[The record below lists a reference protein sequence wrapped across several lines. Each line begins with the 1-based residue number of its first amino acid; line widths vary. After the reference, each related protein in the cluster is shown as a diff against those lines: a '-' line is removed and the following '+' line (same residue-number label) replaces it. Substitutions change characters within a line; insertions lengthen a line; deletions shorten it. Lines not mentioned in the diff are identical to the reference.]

1 MVLNAVKT
9 KYLEIK
15 HFVDDTIEEECQKEK
30 ISAREAIFYKSKSEK
45 LAQEK
50 HFLFYSKY
58 VKSCSE
64 ILLAIIFTCVLF
76 KFSLPKAFVTFHW

>member
-9 KYLEIK
+9 KYPETK
-15 HFVDDTIEEECQKEK
+15 QFVDDTREEECQKEN
-30 ISAREAIFYKSKSEK
+30 ISAWEALFYKSKSEK